1 MLACNAIV
9 FAFALF
15 AAPAPALKVATFA
28 EDQGPCAFG
37 YGPGCGGVDP
47 EIGMETADEPVAKD
61 SGKLDAATRDQ
72 VAHILE
78 GIMTK
83 MVNKKEDL
91 VQSKQRLAKVMVSD
105 NENQQAQTMSKKVGA
120 ALKGFL
126 MKLQGTKQAAA
137 GEALARLLAAGSPP
151 DAACTYY
158 GVCGLAPDKPL
169 DAETKAQVGQIL
181 EGILGNIQSHK
192 DF

>member
-9 FAFALF
+9 FAFALCT
-15 AAPAPALKVATFA
+15 APAPALKVATSA
-28 EDQGPCAFG
+28 EHRGPCPFG
-37 YGPGCGGVDP
+37 YGSGCGGVDP
-47 EIGMETADEPVAKD
+47 EIGMETAEEPVAAS

-83 MVNKKEDL
+83 MVNRKEDL
-91 VQSKQRLAKVMVSD
+91 VQSRQRLGRVMVSD
-105 NENQQAQTMSKKVGA
+105 EDQQAKTMSMKVGA
-120 ALKGFL
+120 ALKGIL

-137 GEALARLLAAGSPP
+137 GEALARMLAAGSPP

-158 GVCGLAPDKPL
+158 GVCGLAPNAPI
-169 DAETKAQVGQIL
+169 DAETKAQVGHIL
-181 EGILGNIQSHK
+181 EGILGNLQSHK
-192 DF
+192 EF

>member
-9 FAFALF
+9 VAFALF
-15 AAPAPALKVATFA
+15 AAPAPALKVASLA
-28 EDQGPCAFG
+28 ENRGPCAFG

-47 EIGMETADEPVAKD
+47 EIGMETADEPVAVS

-91 VQSKQRLAKVMVSD
+91 VQSRQRLAKVMVSD
-105 NENQQAQTMSKKVGA
+105 ENQQAQTMSKKVGA
-120 ALKGFL
+120 AVKGIL
-126 MKLQGTKQAAA
+126 MKLEGTKQAAA
-137 GEALARLLAAGSPP
+137 GEALARMLAKGSPP
-151 DAACTYY
+151 DTACTYY
-158 GVCGLAPDKPL
+158 GVCGLAPAAPI

-181 EGILGNIQSHK
+181 EGILGNLQSHK
-192 DF
+192 EF